1 MLYNKGEG
9 GEIMTITVK
18 KLCTKIDENNIL
30 VFTLENSKGTKVK
43 VMNYGGVILS
53 IYTADKYGE
62 ISDIVL
68 GYENIEDYFTS
79 TTYFGAIIG
88 RYANRIGGANIS
100 INDKTY
106 NLAMNDGNNHLHGG
120 IKGFDKVLW
129 QGEILVDDNKEEY
142 LELSYLSVDNEEN
155 YPGNLKVVVRYKLTD
170 SNELVIDYYAKSDKD
185 TVVNLTNHSYF
196 NLSGH
201 NSGNI
206 LNHKL
211 QLFSDKFTP
220 TDNESIPTGE
230 IYDVKGT
237 PMDFTE
243 LTTIGDRI
251 EADYDQLL
259 FAKGYDHNWILKD
272 QCDEL
277 KKAAEVVDD
286 NSGRVL
292 QVYTTKPGIQFYTG
306 NYLSEREIGKG
317 GVPYCQRAGLC
328 LETQY
333 FPDSLK
339 NPHFPNVILKA
350 DEEYRHT
357 TIYKFSLIVEN

>member
-1 MLYNKGEG
+1 MA
-9 GEIMTITVK
+9 ITVK
-18 KLCTKIDENNIL
+18 NLGTEIEGKSI
-30 VFTLENSKGTKVK
+30 VVYTLENSRGMKIEI
-43 VMNYGGVILS
+43 MNYGGVVLS
-53 IYTADKYGE
+53 IEAPDRDGKLADV
-62 ISDIVL
+62 VL
-68 GYENIEDYFTS
+68 GYEDINDYTTS

-88 RYANRIGGANIS
+88 RYANRIGGATIR

-120 IKGFDKVLW
+120 VKGFDKVFW
-129 QGEILVDDNKEEY
+129 NGKIVIDKYNEEV

-155 YPGNLKVVVRYKLTD
+155 YPGNLSVTVTYKLTE
-170 SNELVIDYYAKSDKD
+170 SNSLEIDYYAKSDKD

-201 NSGNI
+201 DSGNI

-211 QLFSDKFTP
+211 KIISDKFTP
-220 TDNESIPTGE
+220 TDSESIPTGE
-230 IYDVKGT
+230 IYEVKGT

-243 LTTIGDRI
+243 FTRIGDRI
-251 EADYDQLL
+251 EADYDQLN
-259 FAKGYDHNWILKD
+259 FAKGYDHNWILREQGD
-272 QCDEL
+272 NL
-277 KKAAEVVDD
+277 KKAAVVVDE

-292 QVYTTKPGIQFYTG
+292 KVYTTKPGIQFYSG
-306 NYLSEREIGKG
+306 NYLSESIIGKG
-317 GVPYCQRAGLC
+317 GVRYRKRAGLC

-350 DEEYRHT
+350 GEEYKHK
-357 TIYKFSLIVEN
+357 TIYEFSNIK